1 MSNVVT
7 LSDKLLTAINSL
19 DHLSAEKGQLD
30 HLHSVQDALYL
41 AINYLDPSLLVSVS
55 KSDCPCCGL
64 EVSDY
69 ELEVF
74 NDICSNCHSNKTPC
88 PCPPETAK
96 PALVAVDGGIL
107 FDNGLSIK
115 NILCGHCLNA
125 TPEPELKEFM
135 GWCHD
140 CFYTT

>member
-1 MSNVVT
+1 MSSIVNFETKSHRSAAYLKDSSILVHVYNKSSKSLAVYS
-7 LSDKLLTAINSL
+7 LSS
-19 DHLSAEKGQLD
+19 DHLSIIED
-30 HLHSVQDALYL
+30 ISSHD
-41 AINYLDPSLLVSVS
+41 LLVSYAAAPAAISV
-55 KSDCPCCGL
+55 
-64 EVSDY
+64 E
-69 ELEVF
+69 
-74 NDICSNCHSNKTPC
+74 TPC

-115 NILCGHCLNA
+115 NILCAHCLNA
-125 TPEPELKEFM
+125 TPAPELKEFL